1 MSDKKI
7 MNKMEHN
14 CIEDTDFK
22 KLIGKWKT
30 EGRILK
36 NDKNPEMK
44 ITGTDTYETILGG
57 FFILHTADVL
67 MGNEKSQT
75 YEIMGLNKTG
85 DQAILR
91 HYNNQGSSGKM
102 TGTLK
107 NGELKLN
114 GDGLRFYG
122 LFSTNDNQITG
133 TWEKLT
139 DQKKWVEFL
148 KMNFTKTGNNN
159 I

>member
-1 MSDKKI
+1 
-7 MNKMEHN
+7 MEKSRIGN
-14 CIEDTDFK
+14 PDFK

-30 EGRILK
+30 DGRVLK
-36 NDKNPEMK
+36 TDKNPEMK
-44 ITGTDTYETILGG
+44 ITGTDTYETILDG

-75 YEIMGLNKTG
+75 YEIIGFDKTN
-85 DQAILR
+85 DQATLQ
-91 HYNNQGSSGKM
+91 HYNNQGASGKM

-114 GDGLRFYG
+114 SDVLRFKG
-122 LFSTNDNQITG
+122 QFSDNDNQIIG

-139 DQKKWVEFL
+139 DQKKWVEFII
-148 KMNFTKTGNNN
+148 MNFTKMEK
-159 I
+159 

>member
-1 MSDKKI
+1 MG
-7 MNKMEHN
+7 NN
-14 CIEDTDFK
+14 RIENTDFK

-36 NDKNPEMK
+36 AGKSPEMK
-44 ITGTDTYETILGG
+44 ITGTDTYEAILGG

-75 YEIMGLNKTG
+75 YEIIGLDKSN
-85 DQAILR
+85 DQAILQ

-102 TGTLK
+102 KGTLK
-107 NGELKLN
+107 NDKFEINGE
-114 GDGLRFYG
+114 GLRFNG
-122 LFSTNDNQITG
+122 RFKNNDNEIAG

-139 DQKKWVEFL
+139 DQSNWVEFL
-148 KMNFTKTGNNN
+148 KINLTKTE
-159 I
+159 